1 MGGERIVGHM
11 HAWGFFPLS
20 TATTVFNVLQALT
33 NNTSI
38 SGGGNPHPHGV
49 LLDAAMAILIL
60 ALGKYV
66 HRFLT
71 ETWPRWNLAQL
82 RKLLSLDTAEDAA
95 AVDVFINQPEEFVF
109 DNELLVLAL
118 ERYVSHLVHSG
129 NQAQQGDSIREN
141 ASNKSPANLSSR
153 LFYEAEYCYGPI
165 ALLKSSHRMSA
176 AEMLQKHYFLFT
188 LPADGDPTEVEPG
201 LTIWF
206 QKQLVKV
213 SALRE
218 GRILPRRGGKPVM
231 EAFIPLNFDASPVVN
246 AFTDIRT
253 AAENAVSNARG
264 TDNEVGGRDYDSESL
279 SEEDDDSSTKSAWQN
294 TKKVFVHQAILQCT
308 DKSKKGKERI
318 MDFARRAYA
327 WYTKNAV
334 EPVERY
340 YFLSST
346 SELHRALGLCP
357 KLPSGALQR
366 WPMRQFI
373 LPSAGFSFRNLFFE
387 QKAQL
392 LALLEEF
399 KQKQGKFALPGVAHQ
414 LVILLHGMPGTGK
427 SAIVRNIASFL
438 DRHIVALP
446 IEHIQTDS
454 ALRGVLSG
462 AVVITEEAVWKKET
476 RGGSMRYEG
485 SAYLLSQSQRL
496 DVSKVV
502 YLFEDIEAISDLLS
516 FQLPVKHQQLLSDP
530 KDVDEGKEG
539 VEEMEMKMRTKREE
553 TTTANV
559 SHNKAGNGSSKKQN
573 KLRKKAP
580 DLGVAADST
589 EKCGQLLV
597 ADFLSPEGVLTAL
610 NATLAPPGRV
620 IVFTT
625 SHPEKLPALFW
636 KPGVVTLTVRLGILN
651 ASSAMDLVNRY
662 CGASF
667 TPSLRKR
674 LEVLFAQ
681 CEANAVAEVMNPAS
695 LLHVLTICDDAEEV
709 LRELERFC

>member
-1 MGGERIVGHM
+1 MGREPLVGHM
-11 HAWGFFPLS
+11 HAAGSFPLS

-33 NNTSI
+33 NTTSFN
-38 SGGGNPHPHGV
+38 GGGSSHPHGV
-49 LLDAAMAILIL
+49 LLDAAMALLIL
-60 ALGKYV
+60 ALGRYL

-71 ETWPRWNLAQL
+71 ETWPRWSLSQL
-82 RKLLSLDTAEDAA
+82 RKLLSLDSAKDAA
-95 AVDVFINQPEEFVF
+95 AVDAFMNQPEEFVF

-118 ERYVSHLVHSG
+118 ERYVSHLFHSK
-129 NQAQQGDSIREN
+129 NRAQQGGSICEN

-165 ALLKSSHRMSA
+165 ALLRTGRRMSA
-176 AEMLQKHYFLFT
+176 AEMLQKHYVLFT
-188 LPADGDPTEVEPG
+188 LPADGDSTEVEPG
-201 LTIWF
+201 LTICF

-213 SALRE
+213 SALKE
-218 GRILPRRGGKPVM
+218 GKILPRLGGNPVM
-231 EAFIPLNFDASPVVN
+231 EAFIPLNFDASPVAN
-246 AFTDIRT
+246 SFADIRT
-253 AAENAVSNARG
+253 TAENAVSNVRSA
-264 TDNEVGGRDYDSESL
+264 DNKVGGRDDDSESL
-279 SEEDDDSSTKSAWQN
+279 SEEEDDSDPKGGWRKV
-294 TKKVFVHQAILQCT
+294 KKVFVQQAILQCT
-308 DKSKKGKERI
+308 DKSKKGEERI

-334 EPVERY
+334 EPTERY

-346 SELHRALGLCP
+346 SELQRALGLCP

-366 WPMRQFI
+366 WPMRQFV
-373 LPSAGFSFRNLFFE
+373 LPSVGSGFQNLFFE

-392 LALLEEF
+392 LDLLEEF

-427 SAIVRNIASFL
+427 STIVRNIASFL

-476 RGGSMRYEG
+476 RGGAMRYEG
-485 SAYLLSQSQRL
+485 SAYLLSQSQKL
-496 DVSKVV
+496 DVNKVV
-502 YLFEDIEAISDLLS
+502 YLFEDVDTISDLLS
-516 FQLPVKHQQLLSDP
+516 FQLPLKHQQLFSDP
-530 KDVDEGKEG
+530 NDVGEGKDGE
-539 VEEMEMKMRTKREE
+539 EEMEMKVRAKKEE
-553 TTTANV
+553 ATTANV
-559 SHNKAGNGSSKKQN
+559 SENKAGNSSSKN
-573 KLRKKAP
+573 YSKLRKKIP
-580 DLGVAADST
+580 NLGFGAGPV
-589 EKCGQLLV
+589 EKFGKLLV

-636 KPGVVTLTVRLGILN
+636 KPGVVTLTIRLGILN
-651 ASSAMDLVNRY
+651 ASSAMEIVNRY
-662 CGASF
+662 CSASL
-667 TPSLRKR
+667 TPSLRTR

-681 CEANAVAEVMNPAS
+681 CEANAVTEVMNPAS
-695 LLHVLTICDDAEEV
+695 LLHLMTICDDAEEV
-709 LRELERFC
+709 VRELERLC